1 MEAIAAMHQVVIASP
16 TPRLPRRTAG
26 IGLLHSVMYIV
37 MYIVRDITFWVL
49 FSAVRRS
56 CLALEINPLLVTGS
70 RVEALDV
77 LVNWQA

>member
-1 MEAIAAMHQVVIASP
+1 MDAIAAKHQAVIASP

-26 IGLLHSVMYIV
+26 IGLLHSV